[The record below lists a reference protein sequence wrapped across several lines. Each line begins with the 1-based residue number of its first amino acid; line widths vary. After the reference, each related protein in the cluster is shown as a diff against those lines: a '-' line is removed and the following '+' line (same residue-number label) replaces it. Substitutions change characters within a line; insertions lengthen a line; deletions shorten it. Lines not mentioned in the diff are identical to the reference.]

1 MENCES
7 SQISVKHMCT
17 MNQYTPCEHM
27 CTLNQCTP
35 CEHMCTLNQSTSC
48 GHICTL
54 NQSITLKKGEIARSQ
69 RLLQFTLDMKRKS
82 S

>member
-1 MENCES
+1 MKKLMENCES

-17 MNQYTPCEHM
+17 MNQCTPCEHM

-35 CEHMCTLNQSTSC
+35 CEHMCTLNQS
-48 GHICTL
+48 I
-54 NQSITLKKGEIARSQ
+54 IFKKGEIARSQ
-69 RLLQFTLDMKRKS
+69 GLLQFTLDMKRKS